1 MFHTQVWTSGSKI
14 PTNVVPWLLISA
26 VFRHQN
32 KCWGAAA
39 SGVANMKKVVIFL
52 KQSAYFWVTLRRN
65 LSRAISICNML
76 KLWSS
81 SVSRFSR
88 EARTLKTNIIL
99 RKSGCALSSG
109 AKLQFGRRSEERA
122 LGTITV
128 VCYLWHLRPEVDLLQ
143 IDGLGSQVV
152 EQMAEEDSIP
162 EGLGQV
168 EYLRWLPR
176 HPVVRREHLAVDQPQ
191 RALPPVLHHYCD
203 FGRASFSEELV
214 DGFVWGFFCLFFWS
228 KWNCWRLAGC
238 ALNRVHANI
247 RRTVKPVEKK
257 KKRNRALVEMR
268 GTAPE
273 MTVRCTEAVDGAHP
287 ALFSSLYLSLSLS
300 HSHTLPPS
308 LSLSLSLSLS
318 PSLSTV
324 SLPSPSPSSSPLPLA
339 THRSVAR
346 SAKEKK
352 NEMTAT
358 RQNITQVCGG
368 EKKKKDT
375 HSWIHVS

>member
-122 LGTITV
+122 PGTITV

-257 KKRNRALVEMR
+257 KKTEPSAGGDARSRSRDDSPVYWGCGWSAPCTLLLSISLAL
-268 GTAPE
+268 
-273 MTVRCTEAVDGAHP
+273 
-287 ALFSSLYLSLSLS
+287 SQSLTHTPSL
-300 HSHTLPPS
+300 P

-318 PSLSTV
+318 ISLHRLS
-324 SLPSPSPSSSPLPLA
+324 SLPLTQLFTSSACHP
-339 THRSVAR
+339 
-346 SAKEKK
+346 
-352 NEMTAT
+352 
-358 RQNITQVCGG
+358 
-368 EKKKKDT
+368 
-375 HSWIHVS
+375 